1 MNILVTGG
9 AGYIG
14 SILVPELLKKK
25 YKVTVIDN
33 YLFGQQSLLDCCFN
47 ENLNII
53 RNDVRNQ
60 NVLEEHLKHADCIIP
75 LACLTGAPLCS
86 KDPVGAKQ
94 INYDQIKFLADKKSK
109 DQMLIFPCTNSG
121 YGVGEEGVFCD
132 EHTPMRPVSL
142 YGKLKVEI
150 EA

>member
-25 YKVTVIDN
+25 YKVTVIDS

-53 RNDVRNQ
+53 RNDVRDQ
-60 NVLEEHLKHADCIIP
+60 NVLEEHLNM
-75 LACLTGAPLCS
+75 
-86 KDPVGAKQ
+86 Q
-94 INYDQIKFLADKKSK
+94 IVLFHWL
-109 DQMLIFPCTNSG
+109 
-121 YGVGEEGVFCD
+121 V
-132 EHTPMRPVSL
+132 
-142 YGKLKVEI
+142 
-150 EA
+150 